1 MLRENYATWHCAGHE
16 ISLARPH
23 IMGILNVTPDSF
35 SDGGKHADADSA
47 IAYGLKMLDDGADII
62 DVGGESTRPG
72 ASPVDP
78 ETELARILPVVR
90 ALADA
95 GAIVSVDTY
104 HPQVAEA
111 ALEAGASILNDV
123 TGFTDPEMVRVASE
137 SDCGLIVMYW
147 NKEGLGT
154 HATRRS
160 VELDVNRP
168 NRPVARRVPSARR
181 FTLPEEAQ
189 IMRQVMGFLG
199 DQARKLMRAGIAHD
213 RICIDPGPGFGKTA
227 NEDIVIQ
234 RETAKMA
241 SLGYPLMC
249 AVSRKRFV
257 GAVSGVTEAAERD
270 AATFGVCLGAIQ
282 AGANIVRVHDVTGF
296 AQFLNGYWAVAKPQP
311 RRAFVAVGSNL
322 GHRCDNIRAAR
333 DMIAEIPLTCV
344 SNCSRI
350 YESEPAYETRQ
361 DAFANAVI
369 EIKTELAPLVL
380 LDELMKIEA
389 ELGRD
394 RSKKAKV
401 NGPRTIDL
409 DLLWMDG
416 EIHGGKKLRLP
427 HPLIGE
433 RDFVLVPLE
442 DLMHDPARFFRY
454 NGVEVKEPEDRVGHI
469 VGELGRM

>member
-47 IAYGLKMLDDGADII
+47 IAYGLKMLDGGADII

-72 ASPVDP
+72 ATPVDP

-111 ALEAGASILNDV
+111 VLEAGASILNDV

-181 FTLPEEAQ
+181 FTP
-189 IMRQVMGFLG
+189 
-199 DQARKLMRAGIAHD
+199 
-213 RICIDPGPGFGKTA
+213 
-227 NEDIVIQ
+227 
-234 RETAKMA
+234 
-241 SLGYPLMC
+241 
-249 AVSRKRFV
+249 SRPKR
-257 GAVSGVTEAAERD
+257 
-270 AATFGVCLGAIQ
+270 
-282 AGANIVRVHDVTGF
+282 
-296 AQFLNGYWAVAKPQP
+296 
-311 RRAFVAVGSNL
+311 
-322 GHRCDNIRAAR
+322 
-333 DMIAEIPLTCV
+333 
-344 SNCSRI
+344 
-350 YESEPAYETRQ
+350 
-361 DAFANAVI
+361 
-369 EIKTELAPLVL
+369 
-380 LDELMKIEA
+380 
-389 ELGRD
+389 
-394 RSKKAKV
+394 
-401 NGPRTIDL
+401 
-409 DLLWMDG
+409 
-416 EIHGGKKLRLP
+416 
-427 HPLIGE
+427 
-433 RDFVLVPLE
+433 
-442 DLMHDPARFFRY
+442 
-454 NGVEVKEPEDRVGHI
+454 
-469 VGELGRM
+469 